1 MSQINILFDLLTFQ
15 PNLKIGKFQRKT
27 LVVCFLF
34 VWLVLLVWF
43 GLVSLEN
50 LEHNTG
56 YHLAYIPQM
65 VDWRS
70 EEAALHFSTV
80 PTTPYC
86 LTDPKAVSYHRHH
99 AYMVFSGGRELF
111 ILILPCNITKKN
123 EEQIE
128 SIVHLQENGRKH
140 ISLCKLKLFL
150 CISYVNKV
158 DLCPSVSF
166 LIYKMV
172 IMVFYF

>member
-1 MSQINILFDLLTFQ
+1 MGQIHILFDLLTFQ

-34 VWLVLLVWF
+34 GWLVLLFWF
-43 GLVSLEN
+43 GLFSLEN

-56 YHLAYIPQM
+56 YHLAYIPRWSTGDQ
-65 VDWRS
+65 RS
-70 EEAALHFSTV
+70 LLSISPQSPPLPIV
-80 PTTPYC
+80 SLIPRLSVTTTIM
-86 LTDPKAVSYHRHH
+86 LTW
-99 AYMVFSGGRELF
+99 VFSGGRELF

-140 ISLCKLKLFL
+140 ISLCELKLFL

-158 DLCPSVSF
+158 DLCRIFSLACSLCF
-166 LIYKMV
+166 LPHL
-172 IMVFYF
+172 